1 MINVN
6 KLLNIFRSSRL
17 NRIAQR
23 LKRPRTETMSM
34 TGNGSCHN
42 SPINAFGHSANSHGH
57 MMTSSPSSP
66 CPPGTVDIELEV
78 GDHEVDS
85 AFRDPGMN
93 PLIVARSDSP
103 IMHPLINSNNNGN
116 NNNNAFPILPNS
128 NSGGCHYGT
137 LGRRN
142 PGQSYGGESSCG
154 RVMTLG
160 RPRSERFCDGEI
172 ETHFQQQKRDLETH
186 FQQPKRVQF
195 PPEEF
200 ADHQQRYGGSIW

>member
-1 MINVN
+1 MIPFSDSIGI
-6 KLLNIFRSSRL
+6 LLKQPIYDSNIFRSSRL
-17 NRIAQR
+17 NRIALR
-23 LKRPRTETMSM
+23 LKRPRTETASM

-42 SPINAFGHSANSHGH
+42 SPINAFGHHSGNGH
-57 MMTSSPSSP
+57 MMASSPSSP

-103 IMHPLINSNNNGN
+103 IMHPLNNGN
-116 NNNNAFPILPNS
+116 NNNNSNAFPMLTNS
-128 NSGGCHYGT
+128 NNGGGCHYGT

-142 PGQSYGGESSCG
+142 PGQNYGGENNGGG

-160 RPRSERFCDGEI
+160 RPRSERFCDGDI
-172 ETHFQQQKRDLETH
+172 ETH